1 MTSSNIHLRDFSSE
15 FRFTSARS
23 SGPGGQNVN
32 KVNSKVILWFT
43 VNESTMLNEDEKL
56 LINTRLANKIN
67 SDGVLQISSQSERTQ
82 LANKEQCVAKFYQ
95 LIESALKVEKERKKR
110 KPSKAAILKR
120 LKDKKRQSEKKQN
133 RKFQV

>member
-23 SGPGGQNVN
+23 GGPGGQNVN

-43 VNESTMLNEDEKL
+43 VNESTILNEDEKL

-95 LIESALKVEKERKKR
+95 LIESALKVEKERIKR